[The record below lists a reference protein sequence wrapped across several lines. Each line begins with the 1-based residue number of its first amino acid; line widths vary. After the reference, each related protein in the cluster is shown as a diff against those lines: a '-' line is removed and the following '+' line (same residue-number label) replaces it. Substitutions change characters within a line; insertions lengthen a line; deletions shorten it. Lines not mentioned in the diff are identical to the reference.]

1 MNIKETI
8 QQLIAD
14 ALAGCVQSGVLS
26 EGQFPPFAIETP
38 KMQDHGDY
46 ATNVA
51 MLLAPQEKKPPR
63 EIAQQIIEHLPS
75 GDSRIEKVEVAGP
88 GFINFFISQSCWLS
102 AFRDISLQGNSY

>member
-8 QQLIAD
+8 QQLIGD

-26 EGQFPPFAIETP
+26 SVQFPPFNVETP
-38 KMQDHGDY
+38 RMKDHGDY

-63 EIAQQIIEHLPS
+63 DIAQQIIKQLHSE
-75 GDSRIEKVEVAGP
+75 DARV
-88 GFINFFISQSCWLS
+88 
-102 AFRDISLQGNSY
+102 DIV